1 MSSLRS
7 SPNYKNS
14 KYSEFNL
21 QKKIQEINP
30 KLALAQIMNPGSDKS
45 IILQKKK
52 WAEFHKAIM
61 LATHYP

>member
-21 QKKIQEINP
+21 QKRIPEINP

-45 IILQKKK
+45 IIVQKKMGMSPQGSY
-52 WAEFHKAIM
+52 ASY
-61 LATHYP
+61 HYP